1 MHSQQEFEKN
11 AGMLA
16 KQMIEADFVNPPSLS
31 TLAQASGMSP
41 FQMSRLFYR
50 VNQITIPHYIRKLR
64 TDQAEELLRNTSHSI
79 GQVAVE
85 VGYMSMSAFCR
96 AFFREKGK
104 LPSDMRRAPSEYLRE
119 RGTATW
125 SGRFVA

>member
-1 MHSQQEFEKN
+1 MRPQEDFEN
-11 AGMLA
+11 QAGMLA
-16 KQMIEADFVNPPSLS
+16 RQMIEADFVNPPGLA
-31 TLAQASGMSP
+31 TLASASGISP

-50 VNQITIPHYIRKLR
+50 VNQITIPHLIRKLR
-64 TDQAEELLRNTSHSI
+64 TDRAEVLLRTTRRSI

-104 LPSDMRRAPSEYLRE
+104 LPSEMRRESPAAASACL
-119 RGTATW
+119 GA
-125 SGRFVA
+125 